1 MASQKCL
8 AALLLGAATLLFGA
22 AEAGATLTSNAPVMV
37 DVLAAYNAI
46 PDDDGGVQ
54 LGINT
59 GPKFPKG
66 YNKGHL
72 PYSEHIQ
79 GIQRAQ
85 GTNVLLM
92 AGSGTTEHSGHLFA
106 AQLEPSSAQGSSLG
120 SAAGASSPPASNV
133 IVDVERV
140 DIEYDH
146 CGGLSTQGPY
156 LVVGCEAGCKP
167 IMRVMGK
174 CHEVSRVHFYDVS
187 NPLLPKKLPYVIPR
201 EGATAGASGLLQE
214 ADGRYLLIVGR
225 TDSAILD
232 FYRSNSTSLLSDP
245 GFKPLGTWYK
255 ASLTAAEGQKPFF
268 GDYQNL
274 NLVRQTDGKVFL
286 FGVYRSFKG
295 LGSDYVDLFEL
306 NTDGEIS
313 IHQLGSKRLNC
324 WVCWFLPIQ
333 VVLIGFIMCL
343 MAIKSFLTL
352 RAISHSLAWP
362 RFLYTQMDGK
372 GDLSDLELDHAVLS
386 SSDDTSGDNA
396 CGSSMHSE
404 DSCCL
409 RLLSKLIPVF
419 ILLVPTICLMVAA
432 WFAVRGVNFTAGAGV
447 YFDSPEKLFVYGTD
461 WEPTN
466 GAQASTCAAQRA
478 PEGSR
483 DELGLG
489 DGKNY
494 SQRIWEHC
502 GRNSPKTRMY
512 GMQASV
518 SLRCVYPRA
527 SRSLAGSS
535 SQWPSDDE
543 FQSGGSSGHAR
554 IEKKSQSKQGSYGS
568 SGSGSTISSGNSN
581 GDSSS
586 DYFCEVCCSPHSR
599 LSNTVREGGREACRL
614 TLETGFDFLRRGA
627 VRNTTR
633 LARLKK
639 PIRCWV
645 SVPCKAFSPFQ
656 NMRRKSAISAAKLEQ
671 ERAQRARSSNGN
683 IKARFR
689 RHAIALM
696 SVLSAAVFLAGGQK
710 RTLGHKAHAA
720 AASTTVLIDAAT
732 KLNALREAFLPQ
744 GVFFQ
749 SLAECQELCQRVG
762 VAGSWGGTDL
772 KLGLRP
778 PTVELAS
785 WVRSEQVLMNAMTT
799 CPQAALR
806 VLLLYLRAAF
816 EDQSGADTAEAGR
829 AHLRYVFIKKWLL
842 EAVFPVEEEKEV
854 LKGWELE
861 DEEQQV
867 LQTMWQTKLAPLAP
881 GPGERS
887 RWIRHEEGG
896 RFLHRLPGS
905 FEHGGRA

>member
-1 MASQKCL
+1 
-8 AALLLGAATLLFGA
+8 
-22 AEAGATLTSNAPVMV
+22 VMV

-466 GAQASTCAAQRA
+466 G
-478 PEGSR
+478 
-483 DELGLG
+483 
-489 DGKNY
+489 
-494 SQRIWEHC
+494 
-502 GRNSPKTRMY
+502 
-512 GMQASV
+512 V
-518 SLRCVYPRA
+518 
-527 SRSLAGSS
+527 LALK
-535 SQWPSDDE
+535 E
-543 FQSGGSSGHAR
+543 FQ
-554 IEKKSQSKQGSYGS
+554 
-568 SGSGSTISSGNSN
+568 
-581 GDSSS
+581 
-586 DYFCEVCCSPHSR
+586 
-599 LSNTVREGGREACRL
+599 
-614 TLETGFDFLRRGA
+614 
-627 VRNTTR
+627 
-633 LARLKK
+633 
-639 PIRCWV
+639 
-645 SVPCKAFSPFQ
+645 
-656 NMRRKSAISAAKLEQ
+656 
-671 ERAQRARSSNGN
+671 
-683 IKARFR
+683 
-689 RHAIALM
+689 
-696 SVLSAAVFLAGGQK
+696 
-710 RTLGHKAHAA
+710 
-720 AASTTVLIDAAT
+720 
-732 KLNALREAFLPQ
+732 
-744 GVFFQ
+744 
-749 SLAECQELCQRVG
+749 
-762 VAGSWGGTDL
+762 
-772 KLGLRP
+772 
-778 PTVELAS
+778 
-785 WVRSEQVLMNAMTT
+785 
-799 CPQAALR
+799 
-806 VLLLYLRAAF
+806 
-816 EDQSGADTAEAGR
+816 
-829 AHLRYVFIKKWLL
+829 
-842 EAVFPVEEEKEV
+842 
-854 LKGWELE
+854 
-861 DEEQQV
+861 
-867 LQTMWQTKLAPLAP
+867 
-881 GPGERS
+881 
-887 RWIRHEEGG
+887 
-896 RFLHRLPGS
+896 
-905 FEHGGRA
+905 